1 MDEKR
6 ILNLIDKIDK
16 YLDELSQIIPK
27 SFDEYEKSISDKRA
41 CERLLQISLESALD
55 ICNILISNLKL
66 GLPSDEEDEFKKL
79 YDKKI
84 IYEKMRLN
92 LIQMKKMRNVLV
104 HRYGEIKDQ
113 EVYESLTDN
122 LEDFEKFKE
131 EILRFLKK

>member
-66 GLPSDEEDEFKKL
+66 GLPSDEEDGFKKL
-79 YDKKI
+79 SAKKI
-84 IYEKMRLN
+84 ISEKMRLN

>member
-1 MDEKR
+1 VKLLGNKAFTSPWR
-6 ILNLIDKIDK
+6 FVKAYHITFVILAK
-16 YLDELSQIIPK
+16 YFFLWGIQ
-27 SFDEYEKSISDKRA
+27 
-41 CERLLQISLESALD
+41 
-55 ICNILISNLKL
+55 
-66 GLPSDEEDEFKKL
+66 
-79 YDKKI
+79 KI
-84 IYEKMRLN
+84 ISEKMRLN

>member
-55 ICNILISNLKL
+55 ICNILISNFKL
-66 GLPSDEEDEFKKL
+66 GLPFDEEDGFKKL
-79 YDKKI
+79 SAKKI
-84 IYEKMRLN
+84 ISEKMRLN